1 MTQILVLITLASF
14 GQIKPIDLN
23 EIKSIANT
31 DTYNKL
37 FDRFLTND
45 TTLSL
50 DDYVII
56 YYGQAFIDN
65 YKPNARHDSVRALN
79 MYLNT
84 SRESVDFQK
93 VLNLTKQIL
102 NDFPFNIEQIYITGI
117 AYDKIGEHDLSKLWF
132 YKYDKLIRTIMSS
145 GDGKSEKT
153 AMIVSKVTDEYSI
166 LNALGLSFTGQALT
180 SKKKK
185 YYDLMN
191 VEQNDYGI
199 DKLYF
204 DINLFFGNLK

>member
-65 YKPNARHDSVRALN
+65 YKPNAIHDSVRALN